1 MKIRITESQLKRL
14 INEQDNNY
22 LSRVEKIDPSIL
34 DLIDNINGTDFYPE
48 NTILGQTGKIIRWV
62 PDPKHKRRGQIHIFD
77 VKPEGG
83 IPFIREI
90 GGITY
95 RGEKSGLGD
104 IQVGSKLYK
113 DGKVPEVNSYGET
126 TLEQLNNIWSVRGD
140 VSKQVLITALQL
152 VRKNSETFIKEFK
165 RVTRIRW
172 AIKTLWGDNPQ
183 PKQNLLGSQYGKF
196 FLDKLKPLPKLVY
209 DIIRDEELENHLTYK
224 VDNFNSEGKYPNI
237 TPPIPQPVSP
247 GSGYPLV

>member
-14 INEQDNNY
+14 INEQENNY

-34 DLIDNINGTDFYPE
+34 DLINTIRSSGLPE
-48 NTILGQTGKIIRWV
+48 TTILGQTGKIISWV
-62 PDPKHKRRGQIHIFD
+62 PSSKDSTKGSFNIFN

-95 RGEKSGLGD
+95 RGDASDLND
-104 IQVGSKLYK
+104 IKVGPQLYK
-113 DGKVPEVNSYGET
+113 DGKVPNVSSYGET
-126 TLEQLNNIWSVRGD
+126 TLEQMNNVWSVNGNK
-140 VSKQVLITALQL
+140 SQQVLNIARQF
-152 VRKNSETFIKEFK
+152 VDRNSETFIKEFK
-165 RVTRIRW
+165 RVTRNQW

-183 PKQNLLGSQYGKF
+183 PKQNLAGSQYGKF
-196 FLDKLKPLPKLVY
+196 FLNKLNPLSKLIVT
-209 DIIRDEELENHLTYK
+209 DIIQDNDLVKHLDYK

-237 TPPIPQPVSP
+237 TPPIPQPVKP
-247 GSGYPLV
+247 GSGYPLA